1 MGCTTT
7 RQKKGGKTS
16 GCNTKGNFSSCMN
29 SSSNKLGQISLATST
44 TTVKKEHG
52 SIGVD
57 DTVHDCMVESPL
69 LRIQGWKAS
78 VHKCLLLLS
87 VICSLLIDKLI
98 SLLMSPVAL
107 WSRHGWIVL
116 QALVMPP
123 EVLGYEM
130 QAIII
135 DLVLG
140 GLRDVEGV
148 NEIMV
153 EIITEIILGCL
164 P

>member
-1 MGCTTT
+1 
-7 RQKKGGKTS
+7 
-16 GCNTKGNFSSCMN
+16 MN
-29 SSSNKLGQISLATST
+29 SSSNKLGQVSLATST
-44 TTVKKEHG
+44 TTMKKEHG
-52 SIGVD
+52 SIGMD
-57 DTVHDCMVESPL
+57 DTVHDCMIESSL

-78 VHKCLLLLS
+78 AHKCLLLLS

-98 SLLMSPVAL
+98 ALLMPPVAL

-116 QALVMPP
+116 QVPAMSS

-135 DLVLG
+135 DLILG
-140 GLRDVEGV
+140 RLRNMKGV
-148 NEIMV
+148 NKIIVQM
-153 EIITEIILGCL
+153 ITEIVLGCL

>member
-1 MGCTTT
+1 M
-7 RQKKGGKTS
+7 
-16 GCNTKGNFSSCMN
+16 
-29 SSSNKLGQISLATST
+29 LGQVSLATST
-44 TTVKKEHG
+44 TTMKKEHG
-52 SIGVD
+52 SIEMD
-57 DTVHDCMVESPL
+57 DTIHDCMVESSL
-69 LRIQGWKAS
+69 LRIQSWKAS

-116 QALVMPP
+116 QVLAMSS

-135 DLVLG
+135 DLILG
-140 GLRDVEGV
+140 RLRNIKGV
-148 NEIMV
+148 NKIV
-153 EIITEIILGCL
+153 AQIITEIVLECL